1 MILYGIKSCDT
12 VRKARRWLEA
22 HGVDYR
28 FHDLRGD
35 GLTPE
40 RVSDWLRLIPAEQ
53 LLNKRSTTWKNLTP
67 EERETA
73 SGESLPGLLA
83 RHPTLVK
90 RPVLEAG
97 GRIMVGFSADRFADF
112 FASQESVS

>member
-12 VRKARRWLEA
+12 VRKARRWLETRGLEY
-22 HGVDYR
+22 H
-28 FHDLRGD
+28 FHDLRSD

-40 RVSDWLRLIPAEQ
+40 RVTCWLQLVPAEQ
-53 LLNKRSTTWKNLTP
+53 LLNKRSTTWKNLAP
-67 EERETA
+67 EQREA
-73 SGESLPGLLA
+73 VSGETLPRLLA

-97 GRIMVGFSADRFADF
+97 DRVMVGFSADRFADF